1 MVAND
6 DDYYE
11 PNQITKH
18 HVSQFKGRA
27 DSEAWSTYLVS
38 SGRRPDWVARCRPQ
52 SPAQRRPI
60 PAGARA
66 EEALYALDLNIK
78 SFSDYMSV
86 DGLDNESH
94 HGEEGGRRQEEEE
107 RWEEKGRHHLR

>member
-27 DSEAWSTYLVS
+27 DSEAWSTWY
-38 SGRRPDWVARCRPQ
+38 PVAGGPTGWR
-52 SPAQRRPI
+52 A
-60 PAGARA
+60 AARSR
-66 EEALYALDLNIK
+66 LL
-78 SFSDYMSV
+78 S
-86 DGLDNESH
+86 
-94 HGEEGGRRQEEEE
+94 GGRSQRAPA
-107 RWEEKGRHHLR
+107 RKKPFTHST